1 MRSSDRTA
9 RAGLAVVRGI
19 LSLIPG
25 LLLPH
30 LLQAQVAQFTI
41 PPSGIIPNYNRIG
54 IGQREALE
62 GGAYVARTDDALAN
76 WYNPAGLVSSEKTAL
91 NASSNAY
98 ELTKTTLNGVGQQSS
113 STKFSPIGGFFGIVV
128 GAPIAK
134 NPRLRLGFGYTKPVG
149 WSPSSLD
156 GAFTLPA
163 GGGTEAFGY
172 NSTMSF
178 GTEIPSLNG
187 AYRLSQTIR
196 VGIGVG
202 YAFTGLNQD
211 QTINDRLVLP
221 TGVTT
226 AVRTFS
232 TDGSAHHLLLTAGA
246 QWDLA
251 PAITLGATVTSPGMR
266 IGGSSKVKFN
276 RILFEAGGTED
287 DLAFR
292 DPDANFDL
300 KIPIRAT
307 AGATFRYSR
316 GQVELDVRYHGAQDA
331 YEMFSSD
338 STGVQIT
345 TDASGT
351 PTITTPAFTPVLNQ
365 ARSIVSVALGANFSV
380 SPAFRLHAGFFTDPS
395 PVSASTQSTF
405 RAVDLTGASGG
416 VSLGAGNLTASL
428 GILSSWGRTTER
440 AIGPSLGGLEATTD
454 VSVQTFTGLYSVSF
468 TF

>member
-1 MRSSDRTA
+1 MKSSGRTA
-9 RAGLAVVRGI
+9 RAGVAAARGI

-25 LLLPH
+25 LLLPC
-30 LLQAQVAQFTI
+30 LLQAQVGQFTI

-98 ELTKTTLNGVGQQSS
+98 ELTKTTLNGVGQKSS

-134 NPRLRLGFGYTKPVG
+134 NPRLRLGFGYTKPIG

-251 PAITLGATVTSPGMR
+251 PAVTLGATVTSPGIR

-276 RILFEAGGTED
+276 RILFQAGGAED

-292 DPDANFDL
+292 DPGANFDL
-300 KIPIRAT
+300 KIPLRAT

-316 GQVELDVRYHGAQDA
+316 GQVELDVRYHGAEEE

-365 ARSIVSVALGANFSV
+365 ARSIVSLALGAN
-380 SPAFRLHAGFFTDPS
+380 SPSR
-395 PVSASTQSTF
+395 
-405 RAVDLTGASGG
+405 RASGCTPG
-416 VSLGAGNLTASL
+416 
-428 GILSSWGRTTER
+428 SSPIPRR
-440 AIGPSLGGLEATTD
+440 
-454 VSVQTFTGLYSVSF
+454 
-468 TF
+468 

>member
-1 MRSSDRTA
+1 MRSSDHTVNATA
-9 RAGLAVVRGI
+9 TRGI
-19 LSLIPG
+19 LTLIPV

-30 LLQAQVAQFTI
+30 LLLAQVAQFTI
-41 PPSGIIPNYNRIG
+41 PPSGIIPNYERIG

-76 WYNPAGLVSSEKTAL
+76 WYNPAGLVSSEKSAL

-98 ELTKTTLNGVGQQSS
+98 ELTKTTLTGIGEKSS
-113 STKFSPIGGFFGIVV
+113 STKFSPVGGFFGIVV

-134 NPRLRLGFGYTKPVG
+134 NPRLRFGFGYTKPIG

-163 GGGTEAFGY
+163 GGATEAFGY
-172 NSTMSF
+172 NSSVSF

-202 YAFTGLNQD
+202 YGFTDLNQN

-226 AVRTFS
+226 ALRTFS
-232 TDGSAHHLLLTAGA
+232 TDGSVHHLLLTAGA

-251 PAITLGATVTSPGMR
+251 RAFTLGATVTSPGIR
-266 IGGSSKVKFN
+266 IGGSSKVKFS
-276 RILFEAGGTED
+276 RTLFQAGGAED

-292 DPDANFDL
+292 DPDAKFDYKVPL
-300 KIPIRAT
+300 RAT

-316 GQVELDVRYHGAQDA
+316 GQVELDVRYHGAQDE

-338 STGVQIT
+338 STGVEIT
-345 TDASGT
+345 TDPSGI
-351 PTITTPAFTPVLNQ
+351 PTITNPTFTPVLNR
-365 ARSIVSVALGANFSV
+365 ARSIVSFALGANFSL
-380 SPAFRLHAGFFTDPS
+380 SPSFRLHAGFFTDPS
-395 PVSASTQSTF
+395 PVSAPSQSTF

-416 VSLGAGNLTASL
+416 VSLGSGRLTASL
-428 GILSSWGRTTER
+428 GILSSWGTTSER
-440 AIGPSLGGLEATTD
+440 AVGPSLGGLEATTD